1 MKPLI
6 GEMKTVV
13 AWLRKNA
20 KRSEGM
26 TAVRGRA
33 KKAGIK
39 IYPKA
44 WGAAFP
50 KAGTATRRTKK
61 KATPARAPSN
71 GNGAR
76 SSLPILINGSSP
88 FDTAIELRAAAAD
101 LHDRAS
107 SLEQAAVAL
116 EAIGS

>member
-6 GEMKTVV
+6 GEMKPVV

-26 TAVRGRA
+26 VAVRDRD

-50 KAGTATRRTKK
+50 KAGTAKRRTKK
-61 KATPARAPSN
+61 KATTRARSN
-71 GNGAR
+71 GNGSR
-76 SSLPILINGSSP
+76 SSLPILINGVSP
-88 FDTAIELRAAAAD
+88 EDTATELRAAATD
-101 LHDRAS
+101 LHERANALS
-107 SLEQAAVAL
+107 EAAVAL

>member
-6 GEMKTVV
+6 GEMKPVV

-26 TAVRGRA
+26 VAVRDRA

-39 IYPKA
+39 LYPKA

-50 KAGTATRRTKK
+50 KAGTAKRRTKK
-61 KATPARAPSN
+61 KTKAPRVSSN
-71 GNGAR
+71 GNG
-76 SSLPILINGSSP
+76 SLPILINGVSP
-88 FDTAIELRAAAAD
+88 EDTATELRAAATD
-101 LHDRAS
+101 LHERANAI
-107 SLEQAAVAL
+107 EQAAGAL